1 MRRSWLSGENR
12 VMPRCEELVRK
23 RTSSEHGSIM
33 ARTREGKKR
42 DNEIVWKVGSFIHRV
57 SI

>member
-42 DNEIVWKVGSFIHRV
+42 DNEIV
-57 SI
+57 

>member
-23 RTSSEHGSIM
+23 RTSSEHGSIWLELEKE
-33 ARTREGKKR
+33 RK
-42 DNEIVWKVGSFIHRV
+42 EITK
-57 SI
+57 